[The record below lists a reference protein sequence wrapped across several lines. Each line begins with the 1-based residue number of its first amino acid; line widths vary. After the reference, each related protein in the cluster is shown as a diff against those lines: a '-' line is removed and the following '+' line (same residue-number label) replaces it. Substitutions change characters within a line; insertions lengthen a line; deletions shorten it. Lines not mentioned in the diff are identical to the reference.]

1 MVRYRSKL
9 VCAVPLCALAVGI
22 GGCGSPASTGEP
34 AAPGLSPAGAAP
46 PEAARKEQTAME
58 PAPDPNDTAP
68 RCGQP
73 VRAPA
78 AGPLTLTGR
87 FPATVAATAPTV
99 SGTVDVTSHAPVHGV
114 GAPRADVFLVVN
126 GRVAT
131 EPMPQDAV
139 GVRWDLAA
147 GQSKKVPA
155 DGVLAACEPGGDR
168 LSPGTYQMY
177 VRVAVTPDDGAPV
190 TAQGGPWP
198 LELS

>member
-1 MVRYRSKL
+1 M
-9 VCAVPLCALAVGI
+9 VPLCALVVATI
-22 GGCGSPASTGEP
+22 GGCGGTPASTAQP
-34 AAPGLSPAGAAP
+34 AAPVPGVSPPGAAP
-46 PEAARKEQTAME
+46 PEAARKEQTAVDPVPE
-58 PAPDPNDTAP
+58 PNNTAP

-87 FPATVAATAPTV
+87 FPATVAPGAPTV
-99 SGTVDVTSHAPVHGV
+99 AGTVEVTSHAAVHGV
-114 GAPRADVFLVVN
+114 GAPRAEVFLVVN

-155 DGVLAACEPGGDR
+155 EGMLTSCEPGGDR
-168 LSPGTYQMY
+168 LTPGTYELY
-177 VRVAVTPDDGAPV
+177 ARVAVTPDDGAPV

-198 LELS
+198 LELG